1 MQTPQE
7 FLVPS
12 GWQVAEYSEKN
23 AEYVA
28 PGPQTGEDDYHSQ
41 YVDPDSK
48 FGAANVKLDKTT
60 SYENTGSDRDEPE
73 GDASKGVGQ
82 VNLEPGEA
90 VVEDGEQNYRNYY
103 LVRNEEE
110 DKYFVVVPQAKD
122 GEGDTEYR
130 GPKRTTR
137 VDALQ
142 DAYRILNANL
152 PKSMLAQLRM
162 RVPESEV
169 VEDL

>member
-1 MQTPQE
+1 MQNSQD
-7 FLVPS
+7 FSVPV
-12 GWQVAEYSEKN
+12 GWSVAEYSEKN

-41 YVDPDSK
+41 YVDPKSK
-48 FGAANVKLDKTT
+48 FGATDVKLDKTT
-60 SYENTGSDRDEPE
+60 SYENTSGSRDEPE
-73 GDASKGVGQ
+73 GNASKGVGQ
-82 VNLEPGEA
+82 VDLEPGEM

-103 LVRNEEE
+103 LVRNEED

-122 GEGDTEYR
+122 GEKDTEYR
-130 GPKRTTR
+130 GPKRSNR

-169 VEDL
+169 TEGF